1 MAIPSVWKIMNL
13 TMCDNAVG
21 IHFAQATAQDA
32 SKLLE
37 YLKRVG
43 GESDNLSFGSEGL
56 PFSVDAEAALLQS
69 RWNSEDDLQLLAMV
83 GSEIIGIAS
92 LSRLSRRMS
101 HRGTFAISVRKDF
114 WGQGIGSALTGR
126 VLSFARAHR
135 FEQIDLEVRSDN
147 FRAIHLYQKFGFQ
160 KLCTYPGFFKI
171 RGKKIDF
178 DLMYLTI

>member
-1 MAIPSVWKIMNL
+1 
-13 TMCDNAVG
+13 
-21 IHFAQATAQDA
+21 
-32 SKLLE
+32 
-37 YLKRVG
+37 
-43 GESDNLSFGSEGL
+43 
-56 PFSVDAEAALLQS
+56 
-69 RWNSEDDLQLLAMV
+69 
-83 GSEIIGIAS
+83 
-92 LSRLSRRMS
+92 MS

-114 WGQGIGSALTGR
+114 WGQGIGSALTSR

-160 KLCTYPGFFKI
+160 KLCTYPGFFKV